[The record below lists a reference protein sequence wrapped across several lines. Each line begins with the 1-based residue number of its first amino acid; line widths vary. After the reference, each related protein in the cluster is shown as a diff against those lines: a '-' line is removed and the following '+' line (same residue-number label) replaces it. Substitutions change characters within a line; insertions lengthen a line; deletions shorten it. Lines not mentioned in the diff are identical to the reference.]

1 VTRTRTLGSRL
12 PREPIA
18 QRLLH
23 PRRRRDALVLSGGG
37 SRASFEIGALRYLY
51 DVVGIEPAVIAG
63 TSAGSVLA
71 AVLAQGADAAA
82 QRRSL
87 DDLERIWRS
96 LTTSSDMFEETDW
109 FATLRRIA
117 PEWVEVFQ
125 RRRRVVAPPPW
136 LARAAARPEEDVDVP
151 ADAPLWAPFRSV
163 EALLALRTLG
173 RTGRDL
179 ERVLDSAE
187 RSQGVFV
194 PGRIADLVQDPA
206 VFDPARVARSGVRLR
221 IAVVGLESGEL
232 RYVTEDGRLVDRSD
246 RPVEGAGPVDLAD
259 AVRASSA
266 IPVVFPPV
274 PLAGEH
280 YVDGGVRE
288 VLPLEVAARHLRAT
302 RCFAVVASAGGSR
315 PEASYADRNLVAI
328 MYRSYSDIMWDEVLR
343 DEVELARAS
352 STVTLIQPELD
363 VHDGL
368 TVDPGLIAIAM
379 DYGYMRAADV
389 VRRADEAQCR
399 LTRDI
404 VELRREIWATEN
416 ARSGPADPADVATVV
431 RGRLGVGTSGIA
443 GGDLGPGAPLG
454 SGGTGGAGT
463 VGTPGTP
470 TRDDLAD
477 DAGLAAL
484 KHRLRD
490 LIAAKD
496 PTHLP
501 DDAERWWQ
509 DWERHAWPTPDAPVW
524 TEPPA
529 DS

>member
-1 VTRTRTLGSRL
+1 VTPRTRTLGSRL

-18 QRLLH
+18 LRLLH
-23 PRRRRDALVLSGGG
+23 PRQRRDALVLSGGG
-37 SRASFEIGALRYLY
+37 SRAGFEIGALRYLY
-51 DVVGIEPAVIAG
+51 DVVGIEPSVITG
-63 TSAGSVLA
+63 TSAGSILA
-71 AVLAQGADAAA
+71 AVLAQGADAAE
-82 QRRSL
+82 QRRCL
-87 DDLERIWRS
+87 ADLEGIWRS

-125 RRRRVVAPPPW
+125 RRRRLAAAPAPAW
-136 LARAAARPEEDVDVP
+136 LTRPGARAEDDVDVP

-179 ERVLDSAE
+179 ERVLDSAD

-194 PGRIADLVQDPA
+194 PGRVAELVQDPA

-232 RYVTEDGRLVDRSD
+232 RYVTERGRLVDRTD
-246 RPVEGAGPVDLAD
+246 RPVADAEPVDLAD

-274 PLAGEH
+274 RLGEEH

-302 RCFAVVASAGGSR
+302 RCYAVVASAGGSR
-315 PEASYADRNLVAI
+315 PEGSYADRNLIAI

-352 STVTLIQPELD
+352 SAVTLIQPELD

-368 TVDPGLIAIAM
+368 TVDPGLIAIAI

-389 VRRADEAQCR
+389 VRRSDADESR
-399 LTRDI
+399 LTSDI
-404 VELRREIWATEN
+404 VELRRDIWAIQGTVGAPEN
-416 ARSGPADPADVATVV
+416 
-431 RGRLGVGTSGIA
+431 
-443 GGDLGPGAPLG
+443 GGDLARL
-454 SGGTGGAGT
+454 
-463 VGTPGTP
+463 
-470 TRDDLAD
+470 R
-477 DAGLAAL
+477 
-484 KHRLRD
+484 HQLRD
-490 LIAAKD
+490 LVAAKD
-496 PTHLP
+496 AALLP
-501 DDAERWWQ
+501 DGAARWWQ
-509 DWERHAWPTPDAPVW
+509 DGERAPRP
-524 TEPPA
+524 E
-529 DS
+529 

>member
-1 VTRTRTLGSRL
+1 MTRTRTLGSRL

-18 QRLLH
+18 TRLLR
-23 PRRRRDALVLSGGG
+23 PRQRRDALVLSGGG

-71 AVLAQGADAAA
+71 VVLAQSADAAG

-87 DDLERIWRS
+87 DDLERIWRG
-96 LTTSSDMFEETDW
+96 LEASSDLFEETDW

-125 RRRRVVAPPPW
+125 RRRR
-136 LARAAARPEEDVDVP
+136 LATTPSWIARPGGRPEEGVDGP

-194 PGRIADLVQDPA
+194 PGRITELVQDPA

-232 RYVTEDGRLVDRSD
+232 RYVTEEGRLVDRAN
-246 RPVEGAGPVDLAD
+246 RPLPDAEPVALAD

-274 PLAGEH
+274 LLSGEH

-288 VLPLEVAARHLRAT
+288 VLPLEIAARDLRAS
-302 RCFAVVASAGGSR
+302 RCYAVVASAGGSR
-315 PEASYADRNLVAI
+315 PEGSFADRNLVAI

-343 DEVELARAS
+343 DEVELARRS
-352 STVTLIQPELD
+352 SAVTLIQPEVD

-368 TVDPGLIAIAM
+368 TVEPGLIAIAI
-379 DYGYMRAADV
+379 DHGWMRAADV
-389 VRRADEAQCR
+389 VRRSDEAQCR

-404 VELRREIWATEN
+404 VLLRRDLWAAQSAGAAAAPVGSAAAASVGSAAAGST
-416 ARSGPADPADVATVV
+416 ASAAAGAAAAAAGGPTAGSTAGGRGGDGDGLPADV
-431 RGRLGVGTSGIA
+431 
-443 GGDLGPGAPLG
+443 P
-454 SGGTGGAGT
+454 
-463 VGTPGTP
+463 
-470 TRDDLAD
+470 
-477 DAGLAAL
+477 AL
-484 KHRLRD
+484 RHRLRE
-490 LIAAKD
+490 LVAAKD
-496 PTHLP
+496 DDLLP
-501 DDAERWWQ
+501 DGAHRWWQ
-509 DWERHAWPTPDAPVW
+509 D
-524 TEPPA
+524 
-529 DS
+529 